1 MGSLY
6 RLFLV
11 GMVLYP
17 AELRAR
23 VSLLGAGG
31 QDPLAI
37 RKYVGRSRK
46 RLDVDCGSS
55 PSTIDRHVAQPR
67 PYQFTPSAAFD
78 QGTFVFANPRHASRR
93 RASAPVIAWACQPVI
108 AALAVKLSEDTA
120 PSPPSSD
127 AVVTMSL

>member
-1 MGSLY
+1 MLPRAAV
-6 RLFLV
+6 RLQIR
-11 GMVLYP
+11 MVLYP

-23 VSLLGAGG
+23 VSLLGAG

-37 RKYVGRSRK
+37 RKCVGRSRK
-46 RLDVDCGSS
+46 RLDVDYGSS
-55 PSTIDRHVAQPR
+55 PSTIARHVAQLR
-67 PYQFTPSAAFD
+67 PYRFTPPAAFD
-78 QGTFVFANPRHASRR
+78 QGTLVFANLRHASRR

-127 AVVTMSL
+127 AVVAMSL